1 MEGGENL
8 RVKAQNQILEVN
20 YAYAFTEKDIEM
32 DNHTTTIMN
41 SPTSSDDSNCIGFKE
56 SLYDH
61 APVVEVKGLKAK
73 DIFDILADIAK
84 YNYFDFDDYV
94 TEGVEVNVSL

>member
-1 MEGGENL
+1 M
-8 RVKAQNQILEVN
+8 RVKAQNQILEVDYT
-20 YAYAFTEKDIEM
+20 YAITEKDIEM
-32 DNHTTTIMN
+32 DNHTTTLMS
-41 SPTSSDDSNCIGFKE
+41 SPTNSDDSNCIGFKV

-84 YNYFDFDDYV
+84 YNYFDFDDYA
-94 TEGVEVNVSL
+94 TEGVEMNVSL